1 MPTRTAFII
10 RIALMTGV
18 FLYAAIVW
26 IQGPSAAVATG
37 SADRIQTLRYVLWGL
52 VPLSAVVAL
61 LLRPRLATATPE
73 MQGRLLLIG
82 WSVGEA
88 AALLGITIRYM
99 GGPVSSMAL
108 GVLAFVTALLLL
120 PVPRLR
126 R

>member
-26 IQGPSAAVATG
+26 IQGPSASGT
-37 SADRIQTLRYVLWGL
+37 ADGAAGIQMMRYVLWGL

-61 LLRPRLATATPE
+61 LLRPRLESATPE

-108 GVLAFVTALLLL
+108 GLLAFVTALLLL

>member
-10 RIALMTGV
+10 RIGLMSGV
-18 FLYAAIVW
+18 FLYAALVW
-26 IQGPSAAVATG
+26 FRVVGITDPTQAAPDLQA
-37 SADRIQTLRYVLWGL
+37 LRYVLWGL
-52 VPLSAVVAL
+52 VPLSVVVAL
-61 LLRPRLATATPE
+61 VLRPRVESAPPQ

-82 WSVGEA
+82 WAVGEA
-88 AALLGITIRYM
+88 AALLGITIRYL

-108 GVLAFVTALLLL
+108 GLLAFVTALLLL